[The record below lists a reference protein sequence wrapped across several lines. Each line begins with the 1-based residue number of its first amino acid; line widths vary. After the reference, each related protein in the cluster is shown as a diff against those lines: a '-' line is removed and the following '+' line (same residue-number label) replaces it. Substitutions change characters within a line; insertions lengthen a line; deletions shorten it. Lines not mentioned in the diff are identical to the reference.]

1 MSISPSDRLTSRRSI
16 TTAVAWAVP
25 VIAVGAAAPAFAAS
39 PGVVLTFTGEGC
51 KYPGRSVAGKEY
63 GYKIVFTVTSSEAT
77 TVSFESVTAPNYPDA
92 QIIEVGPDDLDVSTV
107 NVPVGTSEV
116 YVIIAADIQ
125 VSGGNS
131 ANGTATF
138 TYITGNGQA
147 STVTGDVTGFNP
159 CPR

>member
-1 MSISPSDRLTSRRSI
+1 MHISPSDRLTSRRSI
-16 TTAVAWAVP
+16 TTAAAWAVP
-25 VIAVGAAAPAFAAS
+25 VIAVGAAAPAFASS
-39 PGVVLTFTGEGC
+39 PGVVITFSGEGC
-51 KYPGRSVAGKEY
+51 KYPGRSVDGKEY

-77 TVSFESVTAPNYPDA
+77 TVSFESVVAPNYPDA
-92 QIIEVGPDDLDVSTV
+92 QIIEVGPDDVDATTV
-107 NVPVGTSEV
+107 NVPAGTSTV

-125 VSGGNS
+125 VASGNS